1 PMSSGEHLNAVYDG
15 ISLGTISSDVIRRII
30 VVGSESIDAMRHISP
45 RWNSLA
51 LNHLNDCKRL
61 PAIDYL
67 KCRSKNV
74 TLLKIPKG
82 HARIIAK
89 ISRQDLEEFE
99 KTENANWTF
108 YLLIPEGFNEFF
120 GVTGWDIFRCNHSNS
135 ECLVHY
141 CPNNVDRTFCRANVH
156 NLAVTTCLVYSQ
168 NEGKAKLIKK
178 IAQLISRCSRIAKF
192 DIQNQSDDLEV
203 ISDALGAVVVDQFLA
218 TVPMYLFDKQRM
230 TPAEQ
235 QNTVTDELHLGTIS
249 SAVIRQII
257 FSKLESVVAMRLIS
271 PRWNSLVLELLN
283 NRKRLPA
290 FNKSICDANPYAVTT
305 SMQYSRQTKQ
315 QGTAKVAKKLA
326 YLTRRC
332 SQITTFEFQN
342 RSNDLEIINAMG
354 NVIVDE
360 FVVTVL
366 LSYLKLQST
375 FYIDLIKQ
383 HAVRY
388 FSLIIF
394 NIHWE
399 SYRAVLKQLIT
410 DAIVHAYDSD
420 LDDMKIL
427 WESR

>member
-1 PMSSGEHLNAVYDG
+1 MRKKIEKEHSRFASNGPSIKRKHCHRGWHRIGESRVVELCKCLSLFYHKLISIICSILSIHLQPMSSGEHLNAVYDG

-30 VVGSESIDAMRHISP
+30 VVGSESIDAMRHVSSISGQHSFINIAVIASNFGIQISP

-203 ISDALGAVVVDQFLA
+203 ISDALGAVQVDQFLA
-218 TVPMYLFDKQRM
+218 TVPMYLFDKQRS
-230 TPAEQ
+230 
-235 QNTVTDELHLGTIS
+235 VCSIS
-249 SAVIRQII
+249 
-257 FSKLESVVAMRLIS
+257 F
-271 PRWNSLVLELLN
+271 
-283 NRKRLPA
+283 
-290 FNKSICDANPYAVTT
+290 
-305 SMQYSRQTKQ
+305 
-315 QGTAKVAKKLA
+315 
-326 YLTRRC
+326 
-332 SQITTFEFQN
+332 
-342 RSNDLEIINAMG
+342 
-354 NVIVDE
+354 
-360 FVVTVL
+360 
-366 LSYLKLQST
+366 
-375 FYIDLIKQ
+375 LIKIPF
-383 HAVRY
+383 Y
-388 FSLIIF
+388 
-394 NIHWE
+394 
-399 SYRAVLKQLIT
+399 Y
-410 DAIVHAYDSD
+410 
-420 LDDMKIL
+420 
-427 WESR
+427 